1 MSFFISEAM
10 AEAAPQAVQQPP
22 AFVQFLPLILLAA
35 VFYFL
40 LIRPQNKR
48 NKEHKNLLAGIDKG
62 DEVLTNGGIIGKVV
76 KVDEAFVVLQVANN
90 LELKF
95 QKGAIASSLPKG
107 TMKSI

>member
-22 AFVQFLPLILLAA
+22 AIVQFLPLILLAV

-62 DEVLTNGGIIGKVV
+62 DEVLTNGGIVGKVV
-76 KVDEAFVVLQVANN
+76 KVDEAFVVLQVADN